1 MSDMTFILHVGRNAP
16 ASTSPA
22 SIALPFAS
30 QKLSSSL
37 PDPAIKLPSI
47 FDVLGVPLLRSKGE
61 QGFGLNSIQRAEIE
75 TQTQQIDAAIKL
87 LQVQYNA
94 IMSSVRKNQ
103 EAQERKFAYQF
114 VLPVRDCSSN
124 IPSQRCPTQMTPQA
138 GAAHRKRAAEESLDD
153 RASKK
158 SVANS
163 CGKLALNAEV
173 SDPRLF
179 KPSARASIMLIFC
192 HAFADCLRD
201 LPAPAKGVGPTKGQ
215 ISIPKRE
222 HRLQAWRDIE
232 NDSRHLVRA
241 RIVVVPPPN
250 LSC

>member
-163 CGKLALNAEV
+163 CGKLQAALNAGALSERPASFQTFGACV
-173 SDPRLF
+173 DHTDFLSRFPKGTRLRVCESQTACAIYQLRPKVWDRRRG
-179 KPSARASIMLIFC
+179 KPQSQSASIASK
-192 HAFADCLRD
+192 H
-201 LPAPAKGVGPTKGQ
+201 GVTSKT
-215 ISIPKRE
+215 I
-222 HRLQAWRDIE
+222 RDIW
-232 NDSRHLVRA
+232 
-241 RIVVVPPPN
+241 
-250 LSC
+250 